1 MLVPGASYLNPGDN
15 AWQLTAATFVGL
27 QTIPGLA
34 ILYGGVVKKKWAL
47 NSSMMVVYAF
57 SVVLL
62 VWMLWGFQ
70 IGFGSPLHL
79 ASGIFAKLVG
89 IPGASLSSA
98 SLLGRANIPLLD
110 GSMPAFKFPGASLI
124 YFQFVFAAITPAI
137 LAGGVLGR
145 MHWKAWLLFVPIWS
159 TCVYSV
165 NAFLL
170 WGGGWLVQLGAVDF
184 SGGYVIHVAAGVSGF
199 VAAAV
204 IGPRLAADRK
214 HFNPNNLLM
223 ALAGAGI
230 LWLGWNGFN
239 GGDPYF
245 ANADAAAAV
254 LNTNLATAA
263 ALISWL
269 FLDLFSD
276 GRPNLVGMIN
286 GMVCGLV
293 AITPAAG
300 YVNGWGAIIV
310 GVLGSA
316 IPWYTMNRASH
327 RWPFNRVDDTLGVI
341 HTHAFAGAIG
351 GLLTGLLAD
360 PAMSEYLGVK
370 QPSIGVTGLFYGN
383 PHQFLVQLEA
393 LVVIAGYD
401 ALATWLIL
409 RFIKL
414 IVPLR
419 YPDEVLALGDRAIVS
434 DSEIA
439 TYESE
444 PPVSSHG
451 ISRV

>member
-1 MLVPGASYLNPGDN
+1 
-15 AWQLTAATFVGL
+15 
-27 QTIPGLA
+27 
-34 ILYGGVVKKKWAL
+34 
-47 NSSMMVVYAF
+47 
-57 SVVLL
+57 
-62 VWMLWGFQ
+62 
-70 IGFGSPLHL
+70 
-79 ASGIFAKLVG
+79 
-89 IPGASLSSA
+89 
-98 SLLGRANIPLLD
+98 
-110 GSMPAFKFPGASLI
+110 
-124 YFQFVFAAITPAI
+124 
-137 LAGGVLGR
+137 
-145 MHWKAWLLFVPIWS
+145 LLFVPIWS

-204 IGPRLAADRK
+204 VGPRLAADRK